1 MVPVLL
7 GHINILDRKHFLKV
21 AIQYLKIKTELRFC
35 IAVLFCLITVTGIQS
50 KSLEEKSKIISEAI
64 SQKYKSEFSN
74 IEPEIQKHYAIR
86 KYRITGDS
94 SYIPFIIEDLKI
106 TRATLQNDLQH
117 FSDTIYIFQRE
128 KELFEKMNPKTRK
141 GKARRAL
148 FKGNPKMLFYL
159 NFLYNT
165 NTIADYY
172 LDNPID
178 KNLLKTCRLYLHQID
193 FKTFLTDTTTLR
205 VYAAQAVNY
214 VYYLQQLQVIDFR
227 DEYLNAFQQTFP
239 DSLDSK
245 LSNKEFRDKIY
256 GLTHFI
262 ISASRYY
269 QEPVDSH
276 EFKWIFQYFDNNI
289 KKILKKSTPDIIAEV
304 GICYKLAGYQNH
316 KPLLR
321 CIKKVIKSFD
331 KKHSIILSPKG
342 NSDISKGEHR
352 NILAIML
359 LSWGDSLFQGPDL
372 SHYQD

>member
-1 MVPVLL
+1 MKAAV
-7 GHINILDRKHFLKV
+7 
-21 AIQYLKIKTELRFC
+21 QYHKIKTKFRFC
-35 IAVLFCLITVTGIQS
+35 IAVLFYLIIASGIQS
-50 KSLEEKSKIISEAI
+50 KSLEEKSRIIVEAV
-64 SQKYKSEFSN
+64 SQKYESQLPN
-74 IEPEIQKHYAIR
+74 LEPTIKKHYAVR

-94 SYIPFIIEDLKI
+94 SYIPFILEDLKNTI
-106 TRATLQNDLQH
+106 TTLQNDIKN

-128 KELFEKMNPKTRK
+128 KDLFEKMNPKTRK

-148 FKGNPKMLFYL
+148 FLHNRKMLFYL

-165 NTIADYY
+165 NTMADFK
-172 LDNPID
+172 LDNSIYE
-178 KNLLKTCRLYLHQID
+178 NLLESCLLQLKQID
-193 FKTFLTDTTTLR
+193 YKTFLTDTTTLR

-214 VYYLQQLQVIDFR
+214 VYYLQQLQIVDFR
-227 DEYLNAFQQTFP
+227 DKYLHAFQQTFP

-269 QEPVDSH
+269 QQPVDSI
-276 EFKWIFQYFDNNI
+276 EFKWIFKYFDKNI
-289 KKILKKSTPDIIAEV
+289 KRIIKKSTPDIIAEV
-304 GICYKLAGYQNH
+304 GICYKLAEYQNH

-331 KKHSIILSPKG
+331 KKQSMILSPKG

-359 LSWGDSLFQGPDL
+359 LSWGGSLFQGPDL
-372 SHYQD
+372 SHYQE